1 MKTIEYVFNNKNYEA
16 TVCRQEFGFIRISL
30 YEVVRPHWRIFRTR
44 HIETTYT
51 MFDEKKHSSVGML
64 IDEKVR
70 RMYDRE
76 CTYRRERE
84 KVNEF
89 FEK

>member
-30 YEVVRPHWRIFRTR
+30 YEIVRPHWRIFRTK

-51 MFDEKKHSSVGML
+51 MFDEKNIL
-64 IDEKVR
+64 LL
-70 RMYDRE
+70 E
-76 CTYRRERE
+76 C
-84 KVNEF
+84 
-89 FEK
+89 